1 MDELQS
7 AIRYVVIIV
16 ATIAA
21 ILLGDYLGY
30 KIGRMKLVWSGIVVA
45 LLAIIVFA
53 VYAAV
58 VLLS

>member
-1 MDELQS
+1 MEELQS
-7 AIRYVVIIV
+7 AIRYVVIVV

-30 KIGRMKLVWSGIVVA
+30 KIGRMKLVWSGVVVA
-45 LLAIIVFA
+45 LLAVIVFA

>member
-1 MDELQS
+1 MEELQS

-16 ATIAA
+16 ATVAA
-21 ILLGDYLGY
+21 IVLGDYLGY
-30 KIGRMKLVWSGIVVA
+30 KVGRKKLVWTAIVVA

-58 VLLS
+58 VLLG

>member
-1 MDELQS
+1 MQELES

-30 KIGRMKLVWSGIVVA
+30 KIGRMKLVWSGVVVA

>member
-1 MDELQS
+1 MQELES

>member
-1 MDELQS
+1 MEELQS
-7 AIRYVVIIV
+7 AIKYVVIIV
-16 ATIAA
+16 AAIAA
-21 ILLGDYLGY
+21 MILGDYLGY
-30 KIGRMKLVWSGIVVA
+30 KMGRMKVVWIGIGVA

>member
-1 MDELQS
+1 MQELES

-16 ATIAA
+16 STIAA